1 MQSTKGTVPSLN
13 TAVRKRAIL
22 WGLRGRVPG
31 LFLAA
36 VLAGGCARNP
46 ASKVLTSATDA
57 VGGKDRIMALGTLT
71 IEGEGSNPNLG
82 QNLTPEAPLTVWKV
96 TGFTESFDPGK
107 GQMHIEQVRTA
118 KFPFAMAT
126 IVRDNHSLDGD
137 IAWDTDQDGNAT
149 RATQRAALERRVEL
163 LHHPIAILRAAFNP
177 SAKVGNY
184 RRRGSDEQID
194 VTTVNGDTV
203 TLSVATNTHLP
214 VSVTSSADHPNLGD
228 VSIET
233 KFLDYEDQGGLK
245 LPRHLV
251 TTIDKWVRSDI
262 RVSKNSINAPVNLSA
277 PDPMREALAAPAN
290 PPVSVTVQVV
300 EPGIWWLNGDGNH
313 HSVVIEFSDH
323 LTLFEV
329 PTSES
334 RAKAVIEKARSLAF
348 GKPLTDVIISHH
360 HFDHSAGLRTAAAEG
375 LTVITQQGNLAFF
388 KDLLARPH
396 TLVPDELAMTLAPP
410 ALQIKVVDDELTLKD
425 DSIELDLYH
434 VKNNNHADTLLMGWL
449 PREHILIQS
458 DLYDSGWQRFPWAD
472 NLRENVELRKL
483 KPEKDVP
490 IHGKIEN
497 WADVLKTMSAKSTA
511 TEK

>member
-1 MQSTKGTVPSLN
+1 MV
-13 TAVRKRAIL
+13 
-22 WGLRGRVPG
+22 
-31 LFLAA
+31 LAA
-36 VLAGGCARNP
+36 ALAAGCARNP
-46 ASKVLTSATDA
+46 AAKILTSAVDA

-71 IEGEGSNPNLG
+71 IEGEGTSPNLG
-82 QNLTPEAPLTVWKV
+82 QNLTPESPLTVWKV
-96 TGFTESFDPGK
+96 TGFSESFDPEK
-107 GQMHIEQVRTA
+107 GRMHIEQVRTA
-118 KFPFAMAT
+118 QFPFAMAT
-126 IVRDNHSLDGD
+126 TVRDNRSLDGEV
-137 IAWDTDQDGNAT
+137 AWDTDPDGNNT
-149 RATQRAALERRVEL
+149 PATQRAALERRLEL
-163 LHHPIAILRAAFNP
+163 LHHPVSILRAAFDP

-184 RRRGSDEQID
+184 RRQGMDELID
-194 VTTVNGDTV
+194 ITTVHGDTV
-203 TLSVATNTHLP
+203 TLAVSMDTHLP
-214 VSVTSSADHPNLGD
+214 LSVTTRADQPNLGD
-228 VSIET
+228 VRLATRFS
-233 KFLDYEDQGGLK
+233 DYEDQGGLK

-251 TTIDKWVRSDI
+251 STIDKWVNSDI
-262 RVSKNSINAPVNLSA
+262 RVSKNSINAPVNLTA
-277 PDPMREALAAPAN
+277 PKAMRDALPAPAN
-290 PPVSVTVQVV
+290 PPVSVTVQLV

-348 GKPLTDVIISHH
+348 GKLLTEVIISHH

-375 LTVITQQGNLAFF
+375 LAIITQRGNLAFF

-396 TLVPDELAMTLAPP
+396 TIVPDELAMALSPP
-410 ALQIKVVDDELTLKD
+410 PTQLKVVDDEVTLKD
-425 DSIELDLYH
+425 DSMELDLYH
-434 VKNNNHADTLLMGWL
+434 VKNNDHADTLLMGWL
-449 PREHILIQS
+449 PRQQILIQA

-497 WADVLKTMSAKSTA
+497 WADVLKTMSAKPTI